1 LLTISGFLIGLPEHW
16 VERQGTVQERIER
29 VQRENEAQP
38 GNELLGMEN
47 RGSQEKQKKFK
58 ATSWVVLFMWL
69 AVRRLQFLH
78 AYWYYP
84 SLMLLVTILHGQ
96 EVVFLQ
102 PSVPIVP
109 IWRKIKGRVH

>member
-69 AVRRLQFLH
+69 AVRKLQFLH
-78 AYWYYP
+78 AY
-84 SLMLLVTILHGQ
+84 
-96 EVVFLQ
+96 
-102 PSVPIVP
+102 
-109 IWRKIKGRVH
+109 